1 MSIPDSHRLRFR
13 ELVPEDYDDAAS
25 ILLDDE
31 IMRKMSAYVSETL
44 VNRWLNRKLE
54 QYRDYG
60 YSHWHVSLK
69 ETGEFV
75 GIIGI
80 APETVEDAEYT
91 GLGYL
96 IRREHQR
103 KGYAYE
109 GAQACLEWA
118 FRELHPGKIIAEI
131 DADNLPSRLLAE
143 KLGMACEKE
152 YLRFN
157 GETNVPYCL
166 YVIEEN
172 NFCPTEYVESY

>member
-1 MSIPDSHRLRFR
+1 MSIPDSPRLLFR

-25 ILLDDE
+25 VLLDDE
-31 IMRKMSAYVSETL
+31 IMRKMSAYVSAAL
-44 VNRWLNRKLE
+44 VDRWLNRKLE

-80 APETVEDAEYT
+80 APETVEDVEYT

-109 GAQACLEWA
+109 GAKACLEWA

-131 DADNLPSRLLAE
+131 DVGNLPSRSLAE
-143 KLGMACEKE
+143 KLGMNCERE

-157 GETNVPYCL
+157 GESNVPYCL
-166 YVIEEN
+166 YVIKEN
-172 NFCPTEYVESY
+172 NFCPTYHTESY